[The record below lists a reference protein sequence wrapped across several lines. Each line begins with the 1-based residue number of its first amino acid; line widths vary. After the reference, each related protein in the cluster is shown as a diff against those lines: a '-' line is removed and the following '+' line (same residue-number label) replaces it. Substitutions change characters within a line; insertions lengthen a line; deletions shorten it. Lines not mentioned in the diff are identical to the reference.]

1 VRQTVIIT
9 APAHPNLIEKLSG
22 KGFDVMYVPAVD
34 YNELIELVPQAIG
47 LVVTTRLKIDKAIL
61 DAASNLQ
68 WIGRLGSGMEM
79 IDVVYAESKNIR
91 CVSSPE
97 GNRNAVAEHVLGLLL
112 NVMNN
117 ISRSYQQLQNGIYL
131 RNENRGVELSGKTVG
146 IIGFGNTGSAFAKLL
161 QPFDVT
167 VLAFDKYKFGFASG
181 YIKEANLD
189 QVCAYSDIISLH
201 LPLTEETFHFANDA
215 LFAIMKQQPYFLSA
229 CRGKVTDTSALIKAL
244 NEGKIKGAGIDV
256 LENEKLKTYTA
267 EEQSQLADL
276 LQRQN
281 VIVTP
286 HIAGYSDEAFY
297 NMTEVLLKKLAL

>member
-1 VRQTVIIT
+1 
-9 APAHPNLIEKLSG
+9 
-22 KGFDVMYVPAVD
+22 MYVPAVD
-34 YNELIELVPQAIG
+34 YNELIGLVPQAIG

-167 VLAFDKYKFGFASG
+167 VLAYDKYKFGFASG

-189 QVCAYSDIISLH
+189 QVGAYSDIISLH
-201 LPLTEETFHFANDA
+201 LPLTDDTFHFANEA
-215 LFAIMKQQPYFLSA
+215 LFASMKQQPYFLSA
-229 CRGKVTDTSALIKAL
+229 CRGKVTDTSALINAL

-267 EEQSQLADL
+267 EEQSQLTDL

-297 NMTEVLLKKLAL
+297 KMTEVLLKKLAL